1 MKLNTIILAAGMG
14 KRLQSETCKVVV
26 PLMGKPLIL
35 HLLDNIASVISP
47 EDIYVV
53 VGHCAQDV
61 QRIVSESY
69 GHAQYVFQKEQLG
82 TGHAVMQCETHI
94 RNNRLPALILAGDV
108 PLVNADMVSAM
119 YDFHH
124 KNKSDITVL
133 TTSLEDPTGYGRIV
147 RDTSQTFLQ
156 KIVEQKD
163 ATQEE
168 SRIHEINSGIYLVST
183 ELLFE
188 LLKRVTPNNQQ
199 KEYYL
204 TDIVTLGKQRDLKVI
219 PFLFENAELLRGINS
234 REDLAIVANYLYQST
249 IKRHWYNGVTILSP
263 TTTFIDP
270 DVVLEADVII
280 EPCVVLRG

>member
-1 MKLNTIILAAGMG
+1 M
-14 KRLQSETCKVVV
+14 
-26 PLMGKPLIL
+26 
-35 HLLDNIASVISP
+35 
-47 EDIYVV
+47 
-53 VGHCAQDV
+53 
-61 QRIVSESY
+61 
-69 GHAQYVFQKEQLG
+69 F
-82 TGHAVMQCETHI
+82 
-94 RNNRLPALILAGDV
+94 
-108 PLVNADMVSAM
+108 
-119 YDFHH
+119 DFHNN
-124 KNKSDITVL
+124 NKSDITVL

-188 LLKRVTPNNQQ
+188 LLKSVTPNNQQ

-234 REDLAIVANYLYQST
+234 REDLAIVADYLYQST
-249 IKRHWYNGVTILSP
+249 IKGIG
-263 TTTFIDP
+263 IM
-270 DVVLEADVII
+270 
-280 EPCVVLRG
+280 G